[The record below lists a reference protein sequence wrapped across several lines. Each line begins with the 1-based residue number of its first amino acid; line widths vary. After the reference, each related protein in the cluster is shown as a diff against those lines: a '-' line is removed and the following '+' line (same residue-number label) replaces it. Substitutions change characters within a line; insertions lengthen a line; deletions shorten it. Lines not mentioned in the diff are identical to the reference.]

1 MVGCADSLR
10 QCNSVI
16 MNIEGLKILSD
27 ERENRNMLAK
37 LSEWLVNR

>member
-10 QCNSVI
+10 QCNSAI
-16 MNIEGLKILSD
+16 MSIEGLKILND
-27 ERENRNMLAK
+27 ERENRNMLVK